1 MVNWHFVA
9 HIMPRLLRACGVT
22 LEISMAALLMAT
34 CLGLCI
40 ALARLSSVRAIS
52 LLAWGYVWI
61 LRGTPLLLQLFAVY
75 YAVPQSGFRLDPWSA
90 GILTLGLN
98 SAAYF
103 SEIFRAAIH
112 SVPSGQAE
120 AAAAVGLAPFQIMRR
135 IVLPQALKPALP
147 PYVGQAITLIKNSSL
162 VSVIAV
168 PDLMLTAQSIYSVTF
183 KVTEVMVATGIL
195 YLAITTVLQIA
206 QAWIERRL
214 SYYTVR

>member
-1 MVNWHFVA
+1 MVNWHFVV

-34 CLGLCI
+34 CLGLGI
-40 ALARLSSVRAIS
+40 ALGRLSSIRAVS
-52 LLAWGYVWI
+52 LAAWGYVWI

-75 YAVPQSGFRLDPWSA
+75 YAVPRTGFRLDPWSA

-103 SEIFRAAIH
+103 SEIFRAAIQ
-112 SVPSGQAE
+112 SIPAGQAE
-120 AAAAVGLAPFQIMRR
+120 AAAAVGLAPLQILRR
-135 IVLPQALKPALP
+135 IILPQALRPALP
-147 PYVGQAITLIKNSSL
+147 PFVGQAITLIKNSSL

-183 KVTEVMVATGIL
+183 RVTEVMVATGIL

>member
-1 MVNWHFVA
+1 
-9 HIMPRLLRACGVT
+9 MPRLLRACGVT
-22 LEISMAALLMAT
+22 LEISVAALVMAT

-40 ALARLSSVRAIS
+40 ALARLSSVRAVS

-61 LRGTPLLLQLFAVY
+61 LRGTPLLLQLFAAY

-103 SEIFRAAIH
+103 SEIFRAAIQ